1 MTPYEEGRL
10 AFHAPKITDCPY
22 TLASVKWQQWWRGF
36 RSAQVLDDMLPKNEP
51 ARKPVNLRKLAR
63 RIKALE
69 SQVAKL
75 ERIITDRTGEL

>member
-1 MTPYEEGRL
+1 MTTPYEEGRL
-10 AFHAPKITDCPY
+10 AFHAPKMRNCPY

-51 ARKPVNLRKLAR
+51 AQLPVNLHEMAE
-63 RIKALE
+63 RISTLE

-75 ERIITDRTGEL
+75 ERIITDRTGD